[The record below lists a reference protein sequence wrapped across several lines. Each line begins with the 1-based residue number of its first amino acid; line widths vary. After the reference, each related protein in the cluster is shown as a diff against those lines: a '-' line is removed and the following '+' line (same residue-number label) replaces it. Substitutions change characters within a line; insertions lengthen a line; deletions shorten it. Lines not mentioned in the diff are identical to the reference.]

1 MREIE
6 NLIVEMAQSSPGWVG
21 FESKV
26 LNHLGHAVSRTTI
39 ANILGDTALNQPQR
53 QRRQA
58 SSSLNRIGRS

>member
-6 NLIVEMAQSSPGWVG
+6 DLIVEMAQQNPGWGG
-21 FESKV
+21 FESKE
-26 LNHLGHAVSRTTI
+26 LNNLGHAVSRTTI
-39 ANILGDTALNQPQR
+39 ANILGGTALNQRQS